1 MGKRK
6 VTQTKV
12 SRTEWRGDDLILIL
26 EGVAAE
32 ALLSS
37 ALIVEGAAKQNI
49 VKNDQIDTGFLLN
62 SVYTVAPTKSNYD
75 EAEASATGKV
85 TAEGK
90 KRVHLVGKRKSRKK
104 NKWVNVTGRMLP
116 QEPLPNENTALVA
129 VGAEYG
135 IFQELKNSFLFKAL
149 ENESGTLGAEL
160 QKFAKKGGL

>member
-26 EGVAAE
+26 EEVTAE

-49 VKNDQIDTGFLLN
+49 VKNDQIDTGFMVN
-62 SVYTVAPTKSNYD
+62 SVYTVAPTQSNYD
-75 EAEASATGKV
+75 EAESEAMSKAGKF
-85 TAEGK
+85 K
-90 KRVHLVGKRKSRKK
+90 D
-104 NKWVNVTGRMLP
+104 VTGRMLP
-116 QEPLPNENTALVA
+116 PEPLPNENTALVA

-160 QKFAKKGGL
+160 QKFAKKEGL